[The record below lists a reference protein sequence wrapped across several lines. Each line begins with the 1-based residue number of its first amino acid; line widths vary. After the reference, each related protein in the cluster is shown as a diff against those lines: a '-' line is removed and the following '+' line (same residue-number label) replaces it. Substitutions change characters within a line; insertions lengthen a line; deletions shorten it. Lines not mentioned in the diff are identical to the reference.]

1 MNVEFSII
9 IFAYNE
15 LGTLP
20 LVVKKSH
27 QFLQKF
33 YPNSELIVVD
43 YGSTDGS
50 QLALRKLAKDIEFN
64 LIQHEKNMGIGQAL
78 KSGYTKATKKLV
90 CAIPGDGQFDIT
102 ELQSINAYKPNTCY
116 SFYRQNHEY
125 SPYRRLLSGFN
136 RAVNFVLL
144 GFSLRDVNWIKV
156 YWKADLDKINIKL
169 DSSLIE
175 SEICGKLSKCNVSFV
190 EKPSAYLPREHGV
203 SKGGNLKTVS
213 KALFELFRLV
223 VEVARFRPAKV
234 SHTN

>member
-1 MNVEFSII
+1 MNAEFSII
-9 IFAYNE
+9 IIAYNE

-20 LVVKKSH
+20 HVVKKSH

-33 YPNSELIVVD
+33 YPNSELIIVD
-43 YGSTDGS
+43 DGSTDGS
-50 QLALRKLAKDIEFN
+50 QLSLRKLARDIEFN

-78 KSGYTKATKKLV
+78 KSGYTKAAKKLV

-136 RAVNFVLL
+136 RLVNKFFL

-156 YWKADLDKINIKL
+156 YCKSDLDKINDNL
-169 DSSLIE
+169 NSSLIE
-175 SEICGKLSKCNVSFV
+175 SEICGKLSKCNVSFI
-190 EKPSAYLPREHGV
+190 ERPSAYLRREHGV
-203 SKGGNLKTVS
+203 SKGGSIKTVS
-213 KALFELFRLV
+213 KALFELVRLV
-223 VEVARFRPAKV
+223 IEVVRFNPANV
-234 SHTN
+234 RRID